1 MISVRFLPQAEAEL
15 IHEVEYYSNAKS
27 GIGIRFRAAV
37 EASLERASRHPLG
50 GAPSPNGMR
59 TVLVKS
65 FLSAS
70 CIASVNENC
79 WWLPLRR
86 IAVGLV
92 IGLRASGD
100 G

>member
-27 GIGIRFRAAV
+27 GIGIRFQAAV

-50 GAPSPNGMR
+50 GAPSPYGTR

-65 FLSAS
+65 FPF
-70 CIASVNENC
+70 SVVYRVKL
-79 WWLPLRR
+79 LPLRR

-92 IGLRASGD
+92 TGLRASGD